1 MAGLVGLPPP
11 PRPEAQGGWAGVRG
25 LVGGAGGPTAPISFE
40 GRVGGLA
47 APKNPEGGGTGW
59 LVGPVD
65 PTSLKGEAWVW
76 GQWSCFPSESS
87 KGGTGPGGGGGAVSG
102 PTALSRKGM
111 PNLVEGLMVP

>member
-1 MAGLVGLPPP
+1 M
-11 PRPEAQGGWAGVRG
+11 
-25 LVGGAGGPTAPISFE
+25 
-40 GRVGGLA
+40 GGLA

-87 KGGTGPGGGGGAVSG
+87 KGGTGPGGGGG
-102 PTALSRKGM
+102 R
-111 PNLVEGLMVP
+111 LVVRPPSHGRGCQTWWRA